1 MGIRSWHRILNEV
14 TRWLSFEEGAS
25 SHLKMWVFETLLLAS
40 GSIAAVAEP
49 PSISV
54 SGLEIE
60 IIEASGK
67 TVIPGFVDNHVHI
80 VMMDAMDA
88 TLRNASF

>member
-1 MGIRSWHRILNEV
+1 MASNPQRSNEMALIRGGR
-14 TRWLSFEEGAS
+14 
-25 SHLKMWVFETLLLAS
+25 VFSPQNVGVRDILLAS